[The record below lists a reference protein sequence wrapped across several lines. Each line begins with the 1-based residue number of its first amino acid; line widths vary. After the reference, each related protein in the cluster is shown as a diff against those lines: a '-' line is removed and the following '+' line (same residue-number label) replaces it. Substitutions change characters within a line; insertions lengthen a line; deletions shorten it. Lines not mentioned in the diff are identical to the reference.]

1 MKSPFLTNGSPF
13 FFQSG
18 DIALRLVSLGFAS
31 VSSLNF
37 SLEKDMLYLDHYKSL
52 LAAEGKAERKG
63 AGMWAKDSSSVQRV
77 MRKLGFMLRGLLP
90 LPALVRL

>member
-1 MKSPFLTNGSPF
+1 
-13 FFQSG
+13 
-18 DIALRLVSLGFAS
+18 
-31 VSSLNF
+31 
-37 SLEKDMLYLDHYKSL
+37 MLYLDHYKSL